1 MFAVKSM
8 DVNSNL
14 LKLKLDM
21 VYRDLPIEEAQK
33 RFDEL
38 GQAPEVKAA
47 APVTTTTLPKQRKK
61 VKALVPKDK

>member
-1 MFAVKSM
+1 
-8 DVNSNL
+8 
-14 LKLKLDM
+14 M